1 MCLTGGD
8 NADEFDMLMDVNMA
22 AFMEL
27 EAKLEEAAGGGGDE
41 ESDEGCGP
49 QPAERP
55 ERPGDGECCQRACA
69 RCVWTVYGENLRR
82 WESAHAG
89 SASTSSVGAANL
101 SHYATAPVPHTQ
113 PVETPYMRVHA
124 RRCARPAPGI
134 CRVAFD
140 LGAAGLAYS
149 TADTLLVRTPNSE
162 DIVQRV
168 AARLAVRS
176 GGAGD
181 HSCESGVASGSRSG
195 SFSGV
200 GAADMDR
207 DGVGTTP
214 SGLPLTTLTE
224 LRWRVELCA
233 PPPRALYEAMLTEG
247 VWEDSAAALAQRED
261 LVRRLVR
268 DSYRQE
274 YRGAARAQ
282 APDTQAQVPL
292 TNVAEVLEH
301 CSGCALPLA
310 TLFGA
315 LGERAPRAYS
325 TCSSAEEAPHVAEVA
340 FRVVGSATEHMTE
353 LTDGHL
359 NRAAGA
365 DAATAAHG
373 AMLDVAVRRS
383 AFALPPAG
391 TDGCGALVLIGAGT
405 GVAPFRALLR
415 EVLAR
420 ATTAHAASGAGSS
433 LGGVRGARRVLL
445 LAGCRTAAELPF
457 GDELRE
463 MACSDQRGDSLS
475 CTARTPS
482 KDKCA
487 AALDL
492 TLLTAVSRPAP
503 GAPVTALPKG
513 AYVQDLIE
521 SNDAELWAHLSC
533 SDTYVY
539 VCGGTAMGQG
549 VQEALCAVAERRGG
563 LAESAAREWLSQMRA
578 SGRYVA
584 ELWG

>member
-1 MCLTGGD
+1 MG
-8 NADEFDMLMDVNMA
+8 NRR
-22 AFMEL
+22 
-27 EAKLEEAAGGGGDE
+27 
-41 ESDEGCGP
+41 S
-49 QPAERP
+49 
-55 ERPGDGECCQRACA
+55 
-69 RCVWTVYGENLRR
+69 RC
-82 WESAHAG
+82 
-89 SASTSSVGAANL
+89 
-101 SHYATAPVPHTQ
+101 
-113 PVETPYMRVHA
+113 
-124 RRCARPAPGI
+124 
-134 CRVAFD
+134 
-140 LGAAGLAYS
+140 
-149 TADTLLVRTPNSE
+149 
-162 DIVQRV
+162 
-168 AARLAVRS
+168 
-176 GGAGD
+176 
-181 HSCESGVASGSRSG
+181 
-195 SFSGV
+195 
-200 GAADMDR
+200 
-207 DGVGTTP
+207 
-214 SGLPLTTLTE
+214 
-224 LRWRVELCA
+224 
-233 PPPRALYEAMLTEG
+233 
-247 VWEDSAAALAQRED
+247 

-292 TNVAEVLEH
+292 TNVAEALEH

-353 LTDGHL
+353 LTDGHFD
-359 NRAAGA
+359 RAAGA

-391 TDGCGALVLIGAGT
+391 TDGCGALILIGAGT

-457 GDELRE
+457 GDELRRWPAATIGGLALVHCANSFE
-463 MACSDQRGDSLS
+463 
-475 CTARTPS
+475 
-482 KDKCA
+482 DKCA
-487 AALDL
+487 AALGL

-503 GAPVTALPKG
+503 GAPVTALPKARMCRTSSSPMTRSSG
-513 AYVQDLIE
+513 RTSAAVTRTCTCAAARRWDR
-521 SNDAELWAHLSC
+521 A
-533 SDTYVY
+533 
-539 VCGGTAMGQG
+539 CGGAMCG
-549 VQEALCAVAERRGG
+549 RRASRG
-563 LAESAAREWLSQMRA
+563 ARERSEWLAMRA